1 MNGLEII
8 LKFNGNNAFLSDD
21 RPIPIKN
28 LDLPDIIESF
38 KYPVSWLIKIIKY
51 HESEKLIYAEILKY
65 FNSELEFTDYQLK
78 NENIFTKIAHINF
91 RSVNTSQLLS
101 VIKTED
107 SEVSDYKNDYPNSE
121 DLFITTIDTDNKY
134 DNNIKKINQK
144 EIKFSEFVNFSI
156 PFKELKFE
164 FGCVSFSKKVKFHDV
179 PIKFSIINIDI
190 RAEFDAIKN
199 YFSNFLKSKRI
210 NVFAEIVFVNGDISE
225 IKASS
230 PEISKIN
237 NKTIDSVKFEFV
249 GDFLKKRRNFDI
261 DKSLFTMDE
270 CFALMNSNEN
280 NTNAFYKNDKD
291 LFDDILQISDTK
303 HYKHL
308 RFLSSKH
315 AYKIMKLR
323 FVLKPFSFIFLIEG
337 EKMFHIIW
345 ETLDTEEASYIW
357 HVEKN
362 KEKLKLKL
370 NQIEDIIN
378 IIKVQGKT
386 AYINSKDENYHRIYH
401 DYSEIVDGF
410 VKWKSEIESFL
421 I

>member
-21 RPIPIKN
+21 KPIPIKN

-38 KYPVSWLIKIIKY
+38 KFPVSWLIKIIKY
-51 HESEKLIYAEILKY
+51 HENEKLIYAEILKY
-65 FNSELEFTDYQLK
+65 YNIELEFTDYQLK
-78 NENIFTKIAHINF
+78 YENIFSQITHINF
-91 RSVNTSQLLS
+91 RSINTSQLLS

-107 SEVSDYKNDYPNSE
+107 SEISDYKIDYPSSE
-121 DLFITTIDTDNKY
+121 NLFITTNDTDNKY

-144 EIKFSEFVNFSI
+144 EIRFSEFVNFSI

-164 FGCVSFSKKVKFHDV
+164 FGCVSFSKKVKFYEI

-249 GDFLKKRRNFDI
+249 GDFLKKKRKFDI

-270 CFALMNSNEN
+270 CFALLNANEN

-357 HVEKN
+357 HIEKN

-386 AYINSKDENYHRIYH
+386 AYINSRDENYHRIYH
-401 DYSEIVDGF
+401 DYSELVDGF
-410 VKWKSEIESFL
+410 VKWKSELESFL

>member
-21 RPIPIKN
+21 KPIPIKN

-38 KYPVSWLIKIIKY
+38 KFPVSWLIKIIKY
-51 HESEKLIYAEILKY
+51 HENEKLIYAEILKY
-65 FNSELEFTDYQLK
+65 YNFELEFTDYQLK
-78 NENIFTKIAHINF
+78 YENIFSQITHINF
-91 RSVNTSQLLS
+91 RSINTSQLLS

-107 SEVSDYKNDYPNSE
+107 SEISDYKIDYPSTE
-121 DLFITTIDTDNKY
+121 DLFITANDTDNNY

-144 EIKFSEFVNFSI
+144 EIRFSEFVNFSI

-164 FGCVSFSKKVKFHDV
+164 FGCVSFSKKVKFYEI

-199 YFSNFLKSKRI
+199 YFSNYLKSKRI

-249 GDFLKKRRNFDI
+249 GDFLKKRRKFEI

-270 CFALMNSNEN
+270 CFALLNANEN

-357 HVEKN
+357 HIEKN

-386 AYINSKDENYHRIYH
+386 AYINSRDENYHRIYH
-401 DYSEIVDGF
+401 DYSELVDGF

>member
-21 RPIPIKN
+21 KPIPIKN

-38 KYPVSWLIKIIKY
+38 KFPVSWLIKIIKY
-51 HESEKLIYAEILKY
+51 HENEKLIYAEILKY
-65 FNSELEFTDYQLK
+65 YNFELEFTDYQLK
-78 NENIFTKIAHINF
+78 YENIFSQITHINF
-91 RSVNTSQLLS
+91 RSINTSQLLS

-107 SEVSDYKNDYPNSE
+107 SEISDYKIDYPSSE
-121 DLFITTIDTDNKY
+121 NLFITTNDTDNKY
-134 DNNIKKINQK
+134 DNNIKTINQK
-144 EIKFSEFVNFSI
+144 EIRFSEFVNFSI

-164 FGCVSFSKKVKFHDV
+164 FGCVSFSKKVKFYEI

-249 GDFLKKRRNFDI
+249 GDFLKKRRKFDI

-270 CFALMNSNEN
+270 CFALLNANEN

-357 HVEKN
+357 HIEKN

-386 AYINSKDENYHRIYH
+386 AYINSRDENYHRIYH
-401 DYSEIVDGF
+401 DYSELVDGF
-410 VKWKSEIESFL
+410 VKWKSELESFL